1 VTNPDRPPGAPGD
14 NTTLVDVLQGYE
26 DAGWTTDFEVRDDG
40 SLRCGTCQA
49 VTAPSAVEVH
59 SLRRL
64 EGASDPA
71 DMLAVLAVRC
81 PSCGDRGVV
90 VVNFGP
96 EMTEGQVRLLHSAED
111 RRFDGGVVPPASAPG
126 ES

>member
-1 VTNPDRPPGAPGD
+1 MAETPGAPGD
-14 NTTLVDVLQGYE
+14 NTTLVEVLQGYE
-26 DAGWTTDFEVRDDG
+26 DAGWTTAFEVLEDG
-40 SLRCGTCQA
+40 SVRCGTCQA
-49 VTAPSAVEVH
+49 VIAPSALEIH

-81 PSCGDRGVV
+81 PSCGGRGVV

-96 EMTEGQVRLLHSAED
+96 EMTEGQVRLMHEAED
-111 RRFDGGVVPPASAPG
+111 RRFQDGAPPAAAPG
-126 ES
+126 EV

>member
-1 VTNPDRPPGAPGD
+1 MVDAAGVPGD
-14 NTTLVDVLQGYE
+14 NTTLVEVLKGYE
-26 DAGWTTDFEVRDDG
+26 DAGWRTTFEVLDDG
-40 SLRCGTCQA
+40 SVRCGTCLA
-49 VTAPSAVEVH
+49 TTAPGVLEIH

-81 PSCGDRGVV
+81 PSCGGGGVV

-96 EMTEGQVRLLHSAED
+96 EMTEGQVRLLHEAED
-111 RRFDGGVVPPASAPG
+111 RRFADGAPPAASPG
-126 ES
+126 ET

>member
-1 VTNPDRPPGAPGD
+1 MPGVPDD
-14 NTTLVDVLQGYE
+14 NTTLVDVLQSYE
-26 DAGWTTDFEVRDDG
+26 DAGWTTDFELLEDG
-40 SLRCGTCQA
+40 SVRCGTCQSA
-49 VTAPSAVEVH
+49 IAPGALEIH

-81 PSCGDRGVV
+81 PSCGGRGVV

-96 EMTEGQVRLLHSAED
+96 EMTEGQVRLLHEAED
-111 RRFDGGVVPPASAPG
+111 RRFDGGGSPAAAPG
-126 ES
+126 EA

>member
-1 VTNPDRPPGAPGD
+1 VAETPGAPGD
-14 NTTLVDVLQGYE
+14 NTTLVEVLQGYE
-26 DAGWTTDFEVRDDG
+26 DAGWTTAFEVLEDG
-40 SLRCGTCQA
+40 SVRCGTCQT
-49 VTAPSAVEVH
+49 VTAPSSLEIY

-81 PSCGDRGVV
+81 PSCGGRGVI

-96 EMTEGQVRLLHSAED
+96 EMTEGQVRLMHEAED
-111 RRFDGGVVPPASAPG
+111 RRFHDGAPPAAAPG
-126 ES
+126 EV